1 MASLNPSQNTI
12 VTLYMNVDVDN
23 DETLAF
29 SSVARREAYFT
40 QHTNVDLTHIKCSPI
55 KKDTGTVKI
64 KANLADVINCN
75 YMSFINPDFG
85 NKKYYCRIVVDP
97 DFSTKKTVIIN
108 YMIDWWMTDMFETE
122 FDECYI
128 ERSGLDELS
137 YQRGEDNPYDPRILQ
152 FRTAENLPISREIE
166 KPYYEID
173 SSGNKDGIFIG
184 QAVQDAFGFTEPD
197 NPGCL
202 LVFSDLNLYN
212 LDGGVASSDNPSR
225 TLWGI
230 LTSLIYEGTTRR
242 NNLCFY
248 KLASSTYTYLSN
260 RYDQQHTT
268 DALEKGG
275 AWPNNFTPLQSNTIE
290 APVNYVYLDDMTT
303 GVPGSPN
310 PKTAMS
316 QLLNFFVDT
325 DTTDCILG
333 LYAVPA
339 GLMFFSGSSDDYS
352 NPLEAKLP
360 TADEQVVVNK
370 KLDLYPFSYYR
381 IVSPC
386 NDVCE
391 VRMEDFKNVQDG
403 DKEPSPGYNKLLCH
417 IGIVMDCVEKP
428 TLLVAPMN
436 YQIDGITPKNPDVN
450 MNPLQGLV
458 FEGFGSLP
466 YAYDGFRAHLAAQ
479 ANAIIGNNT
488 TQYQYD
494 FAERTGG
501 GNKMF
506 VGGIK
511 AQIADALG
519 GIAKD
524 IAGATSSGPISE
536 AGRQGFGML
545 FDVATMQA
553 QAESAHY
560 NKMVNEANMSDDAY
574 KVLAGN
580 QDNAIYENAKYT
592 RPAFACNEYH
602 AMTMPSLNFNINS
615 FLDIIILRVQINPT
629 ILAQYDKYLT
639 MYGMASGLCEVPTIK
654 NFVDGIS
661 YDQGNLGIL
670 PHWYTLNGRSVHY
683 IKTTNCKIVKKNLVS
698 SAYIKQMFDNG
709 VRFINGDTLIIDE

>member
-1 MASLNPSQNTI
+1 MASLNPSQNTT
-12 VTLYMNVDVDN
+12 VTLYTNVDVDN

-29 SSVARREAYFT
+29 SSVANREAYFT
-40 QHTNVDLTHIKCSPI
+40 QHTNENLTHIKCSPI
-55 KKDTGTVKI
+55 KKDTGRVKI
-64 KANLADVINCN
+64 KANLADVIDCN

-97 DFSTKKTVIIN
+97 DFSTKKTVIVN
-108 YMIDWWMTDMFETE
+108 YIIDWWITDMFETE

-128 ERSGLDELS
+128 ERSGLDEQS
-137 YQRGEDNPYDPRILQ
+137 YHWGEENPYDPRILQ
-152 FRTAENLPISREIE
+152 FRTSESLPISREIE
-166 KPYYEID
+166 KPYYEITD
-173 SSGNKDGIFIG
+173 DGSKDGIFIG
-184 QAVQDAFGFTEPD
+184 KAVQSAFNFAEPD
-197 NPGCL
+197 HPGCL
-202 LVFSDLNLYN
+202 LIFSDINLYN
-212 LDGGVASSDNPSR
+212 LDGGVASSDNPSA

-230 LTSLIYEGTTRR
+230 LSSLIFEGSTRR

-248 KLASSTYTYLSN
+248 KLASSTYQYLSA
-260 RYDQQHTT
+260 RYDQQYTR

-275 AWPNNFTPLQSNTIE
+275 GWPDDFTPLQSNTIE
-290 APVNYVYLDDMTT
+290 APVNYVYLDNMLTD
-303 GVPGSPN
+303 VPGSSN
-310 PKTAMS
+310 PQTAMS

-339 GLMFFSGSSDDYS
+339 GLMYFSGSSDDYD
-352 NPLEAKLP
+352 NPLEARLL
-360 TADEQVVVNK
+360 TANEQEVVNK

-381 IVSPC
+381 IMAP
-386 NDVCE
+386 NGDVKE
-391 VRMEDFKNVQDG
+391 IRMEDFKNVQDG
-403 DKEPSPGYNKLLCH
+403 VEEPYPGHNEVLCH
-417 IGIVMDCVEKP
+417 IGIVLDCIEKP
-428 TLLVAPMN
+428 NLLVAPMN
-436 YQIDGITPKNPDVN
+436 YQIDGITPKNEDVN

-458 FEGFGSLP
+458 FEQFGSLP

-479 ANAIIGNNT
+479 ANSIIGNNT

-511 AQIADALG
+511 AQIAEALG

-524 IAGATSSGPISE
+524 IAGTTTSGPISE
-536 AGRQGFGML
+536 AGRQGFGTL

-553 QAESAHY
+553 QSESAHY

-615 FLDIIILRVQINPT
+615 FIDIIILRVQLNPT

-639 MYGMASGLCEVPTIK
+639 MYGMNSGKCEIPTIK
-654 NFVDGIS
+654 NFVDGVN
-661 YDQGNLGIL
+661 YDSSDNWDVL
-670 PHWYTLNGRSVHY
+670 PHWYTLNGRSIHY
-683 IKTTNCKIVKKNLVS
+683 IKTTNCKILKKNLVS

-709 VRFINGDTLIIDE
+709 VRFINGDALISE